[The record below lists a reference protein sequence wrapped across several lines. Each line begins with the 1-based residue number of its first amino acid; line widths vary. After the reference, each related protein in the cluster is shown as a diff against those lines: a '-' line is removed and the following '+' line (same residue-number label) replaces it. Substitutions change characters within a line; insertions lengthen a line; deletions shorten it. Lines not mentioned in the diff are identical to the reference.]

1 MMKAVLQPENAA
13 PPSSVPSPPAV
24 PALDLDSSSYSD
36 LWLLVP
42 ENHIPQ
48 LSVAPRTSCP
58 SGPSDETLYQSRP
71 VPEASL
77 HGVSSPSV
85 PSASTTDQPSTSQ
98 QALRQTVRSTAGHH
112 SNVHH
117 LPRPSGPQDDA
128 ASALA
133 RPVSNTQ
140 SVVFRP
146 WC

>member
-1 MMKAVLQPENAA
+1 MKAVVQPENAS
-13 PPSSVPSPPAV
+13 PPSSVPSPPALH
-24 PALDLDSSSYSD
+24 ALDLDSSSDSD

-48 LSVAPRTSCP
+48 LSVAPVASCP
-58 SGPSDETLYQSRP
+58 SGPSVETLYQSRP

-77 HGVSSPSV
+77 HGVSSSPV
-85 PSASTTDQPSTSQ
+85 PSASTTNQPSTSQ
-98 QALRQTVRSTAGHH
+98 QALRRTVRSTAGHH

-117 LPRPSGPQDDA
+117 LLRPSGPQDA
-128 ASALA
+128 GSALTA
-133 RPVSNTQ
+133 PVSNGQ

>member
-13 PPSSVPSPPAV
+13 PPSIVPSPPAV
-24 PALDLDSSSYSD
+24 PALDLDSSSDSD

-42 ENHIPQ
+42 DNHIPQ
-48 LSVAPRTSCP
+48 LSVAPRASCP

-85 PSASTTDQPSTSQ
+85 PSTSTCP
-98 QALRQTVRSTAGHH
+98 QALRRTVRSTAGHH

-128 ASALA
+128 ASELA
-133 RPVSNTQ
+133 RPVSNAQ